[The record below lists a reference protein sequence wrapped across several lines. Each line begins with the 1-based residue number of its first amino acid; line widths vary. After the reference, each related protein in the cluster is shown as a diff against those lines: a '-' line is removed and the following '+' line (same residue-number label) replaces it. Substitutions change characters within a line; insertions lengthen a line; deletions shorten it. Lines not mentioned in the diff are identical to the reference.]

1 MAKDKIIAAL
11 DVGSSKI
18 SCAVASVDDSK
29 ISVIGTYSHK
39 SAGVKNGVVNNID
52 KAVAAISETFTK
64 AEMMSGHPISVVV
77 SSISGAHI
85 ESLNSKGVVAVAGVE
100 SEISQSDVMR
110 VNEAAQAI
118 SLPSSREII
127 EVIPREYVV
136 DKQRG
141 IYDPTGMIGVRLE
154 VEANII
160 HGSTTA
166 IRNLTKCISQVGVD
180 VDSFIYSARAS
191 AEAVLTDTEKELGTM
206 LIDIGG
212 GTIDMIIYSG
222 GRPAFSAVIP
232 IGGQDITNDLAIGLR
247 SSLED
252 AEKIKL
258 KLSKEESLAEKNIFI
273 DKDGRESKVPKGE
286 LYVGDMNIGMETVPK
301 NVINDIIFRRLEE
314 SFKFVQ
320 LYIKKAGYDKKLPAG
335 VVLTGGTAQIKG
347 IEKIAEH
354 TFKLPVR
361 VGYPT
366 RLSGIV
372 DQIQSPSYSTTV
384 GVLMIMADAMR
395 YDSSR
400 FMERK
405 SGNISGIGSRVV
417 SLFKSFLP

>member
-11 DVGSSKI
+11 DIGSSKM

-29 ISVIGTYSHK
+29 ISVIGTYTHK
-39 SAGVKNGVVNNID
+39 SVGVKNGVVNSID
-52 KAVAAISETFTK
+52 RAVNAINETFSK
-64 AEMMSGHPISVVV
+64 SEMMSGHPISFVV

-85 ESLNSKGVVAVAGVE
+85 ESLNSKGVVAVAGFE
-100 SEISQSDVMR
+100 SEISPSDVVR
-110 VNEAAQAI
+110 VNEAARAI

-166 IRNLTKCISQVGVD
+166 LRNLSKCITQVGVD
-180 VDSFIYSARAS
+180 VDSFIYSGRAS

-212 GTIDMIIYSG
+212 GTMDMIIYAG

-247 SSLED
+247 ASLED
-252 AEKIKL
+252 AERIKI

-273 DKDGRESKVPKGE
+273 DKDGKESKVPKGE

-301 NVINDIIFRRLEE
+301 NVLNDIISRRLEE

-335 VVLTGGTAQIKG
+335 IVLTGGTAQIKG

-354 TFKLPVR
+354 IFKLPVR
-361 VGYPT
+361 IGYPS
-366 RLSGIV
+366 RLAGIV
-372 DQIQSPSYSTTV
+372 DQIQSPAYSTTI
-384 GVLMIMADAMR
+384 GVLKIMADFMR
-395 YDSSR
+395 SDENRYL
-400 FMERK
+400 ERK
-405 SGNISGIGSRVV
+405 SGNITGIGSKVI
-417 SLFKSFLP
+417 SFIKSFLP